1 MTCNLENT
9 ISLQSGQ
16 TYETNWDRIL
26 YLTSYN
32 PIKLMFFNFP
42 SLSNFNQTV
51 DISGWPPPRVP
62 FYEQSRLNTLLLV
75 HPVAV
80 TLPLLSMTFP
90 ICWIIANYF
99 ALAKLVMVIEIKSGL

>member
-51 DISGWPPPRVP
+51 DISGWPPPRVSVLRAKSAQHFTP
-62 FYEQSRLNTLLLV
+62 RSSGCSHSSAALNDFSHLLDYRKLLCSRKTGN
-75 HPVAV
+75 
-80 TLPLLSMTFP
+80 
-90 ICWIIANYF
+90 
-99 ALAKLVMVIEIKSGL
+99 GD